1 MIQRLLHALLMLL
14 MLTASAARAESAGQ
28 AMLVSEAMWAKA
40 KVLTV
45 LAAQP
50 PGRGCASASQA
61 LAEHRFGPSD
71 AGRLHAFAGDEAL
84 QRLKRMH
91 PHLALQPLD
100 GVCGWTHVAASLPGG
115 AMAAVEMRATWPGT
129 DQPLPEALSG
139 SWLGILG
146 GLVLMLTV
154 FGLLGA
160 AAAARRAWDRAQ
172 DQAVTSIR
180 LPEIRPA
187 DAQARLSGLL
197 QERAALQA
205 EMRAAGIDLDEAT
218 PDSQRAPTAA

>member
-28 AMLVSEAMWAKA
+28 AMLVSESTWAKA
-40 KVLTV
+40 TVLTV
-45 LAAQP
+45 LAAHP
-50 PGRGCASASQA
+50 PGRGCPSASQA

-71 AGRLHAFAGDEAL
+71 AGRLHALTGDEAL
-84 QRLKRMH
+84 RRLKRIH
-91 PHLALQPLD
+91 PHVALQPLG
-100 GVCGWTHVAASLPGG
+100 GVCGWSHVAASLPGG
-115 AMAAVEMRATWPGT
+115 AMAALEMRATWPGT
-129 DQPLPEALSG
+129 DQPLPAALSG
-139 SWLGILG
+139 SWLGVLG
-146 GLVLMLTV
+146 GLVLTLTV

-180 LPEIRPA
+180 LPETRPA
-187 DAQARLSGLL
+187 DAQALLSGLL

-205 EMRAAGIDLDEAT
+205 EMRAAGIDLDGAA
-218 PDSQRAPTAA
+218 PDVQRAPTAA